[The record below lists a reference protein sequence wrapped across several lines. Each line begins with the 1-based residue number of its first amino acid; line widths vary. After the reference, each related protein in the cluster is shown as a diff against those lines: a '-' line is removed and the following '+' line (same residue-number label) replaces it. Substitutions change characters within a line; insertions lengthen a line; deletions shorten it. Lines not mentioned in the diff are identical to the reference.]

1 VAVGDTPGRSERR
14 ADLAHVE
21 AAWPVAQKKSLRA
34 AEQDRP
40 DVAKARA
47 EWRENQP
54 KLDAGRLIFIDE
66 TWTKTNMIR
75 LYGWAEVGHR
85 LVDAVPHGHWNTSTF
100 IAGLRQDGLV
110 APCVFNGAI
119 NGELFLAYVEQ
130 VLVPTLT
137 GGDVVVMDNLGS
149 HKVAGVRKAIEA
161 VGARLHY
168 LPSYSPDLN
177 PIEQACAKLKACEPR
192 ALRTVEA
199 LWNAFGILSPAS
211 RPPSAPT
218 LSATGVISS
227 HLEKALGPVIN

>member
-1 VAVGDTPGRSERR
+1 
-14 ADLAHVE
+14 
-21 AAWPVAQKKSLRA
+21 
-34 AEQDRP
+34 
-40 DVAKARA
+40 
-47 EWRENQP
+47 
-54 KLDAGRLIFIDE
+54 
-66 TWTKTNMIR
+66 MIR

-130 VLVPTLT
+130 VLVPTLI
-137 GGDVVVMDNLGS
+137 GGDIVVMDNLGS

-177 PIEQACAKLKACEPR
+177 PIEQAFAKLKALLR
-192 ALRTVEA
+192 AKALRTVEA
-199 LWNAFGILSPAS
+199 LWNALGDIVACFSPAECANFL
-211 RPPSAPT
+211 RHGGYT
-218 LSATGVISS
+218 KT
-227 HLEKALGPVIN
+227 H